1 MPLHQRK
8 QRKILSVAGR
18 TDAKIVALRNTL
30 RTDAKKIF
38 MKAMLMP
45 PITQFNMGYL
55 KEKEND
61 PL

>member
-1 MPLHQRK
+1 MPLQQRK
-8 QRKILSVAGR
+8 QRKILSVAGK
-18 TDAKIVALRNTL
+18 TDAKIIALRNTL

-38 MKAMLMP
+38 IKTMLMP
-45 PITQFNMGYL
+45 PTTQFNIGYL

>member
-1 MPLHQRK
+1 MPLQQRK
-8 QRKILSVAGR
+8 QRKILSVAEK

-30 RTDAKKIF
+30 RTDVRKTFIKT
-38 MKAMLMP
+38 MLMP
-45 PITQFNMGYL
+45 PMTQFNIGYL